1 VIKNLL
7 AIFLVLHG
15 LIHLIGF
22 VVPWKIIQTS
32 EFPYTTTVLARKVA
46 LGAIGVRL
54 VGLLWLLAAVLYV
67 IAGYGLW
74 TLAPWWQGYTLG
86 VTAFSLVLCV
96 IGWPEAQF
104 GFYIDVVLLA
114 LLLFG
119 GRIGIGFLQ

>member
-32 EFPYTTTVLARKVA
+32 EFPYTTTVLAHKID
-46 LGAIGVRL
+46 LGVIGIRL
-54 VGLLWLLAAVLYV
+54 VGLLWLVGAVLFL
-67 IAGYGLW
+67 IAGYALW
-74 TLAPWWQGYTLG
+74 TLAPWWQGYTFW
-86 VTAFSLVLCV
+86 VTIFSLVLCTL
-96 IGWPEAQF
+96 GWPESQF

-119 GRIGIGFLQ
+119 GRIGIGFLH